1 MRRRHRLISSA
12 FGRRASEIGVQ
23 DSGVQDGKERPGKTW
38 SNDEVAD
45 LRRRL
50 DEDGYAVIRG
60 VVAPDA
66 CDTFALEVLDQY
78 EKSDRFTGG
87 GSFSGHLNC
96 FPGRS
101 SRIFYDALV
110 DHGIVEAI
118 RVLRPHQVGRVRAT
132 LNFNLPK
139 SVAQHYHTDGL
150 YIEDFLICNV
160 AVVDTV
166 IFNGAIDVLPGTQRH
181 YWPFW
186 KFAIQRLGR
195 RTTRLPMQRGD
206 VLVRRSTLW
215 HRGMPNNSAT
225 ARPMMSLT
233 FGESAGTEG
242 DPFEV
247 HDGKMFFYPN
257 WFSTSRLGQLREKTF
272 VASPLSYSAFRFV
285 KSLHGK
291 PGLEHW

>member
-1 MRRRHRLISSA
+1 M
-12 FGRRASEIGVQ
+12 Q
-23 DSGVQDGKERPGKTW
+23 DSGVQDSKERPGKTW
-38 SNDEVAD
+38 SDDEVAD

-50 DEDGYAVIRG
+50 DEDGYAVLRG
-60 VVAPDA
+60 VVSPEV
-66 CDTFALEVLDQY
+66 CDTFAAEVLERY
-78 EKSDRFTGG
+78 EHSDRFTGG

-96 FPGRS
+96 FPGRN
-101 SRIFYDALV
+101 SRAFYDALV
-110 DHGIVEAI
+110 ADGVIDTI
-118 RVLRPHQVGRVRAT
+118 RQLRPAQVDRVRAT

-160 AVVDTV
+160 AVVDTE
-166 IFNGAIDVLPGTQRH
+166 IFNGAIDVLPRTQRQ

-186 KFAIQRLGR
+186 KFATRRLGR
-195 RTTRLPMQRGD
+195 GTTRLPMQRGD

-215 HRGMPNNSAT
+215 HRGMPNMSAT

-233 FGESAGTEG
+233 FGEAAAPDG

-247 HDGKMFFYPN
+247 HDGEMFFYPN

-272 VASPLSYSAFRFV
+272 VAAPITYSAFRFV
-285 KSLHGK
+285 KSLRGK
-291 PGLEHW
+291 PGLANW